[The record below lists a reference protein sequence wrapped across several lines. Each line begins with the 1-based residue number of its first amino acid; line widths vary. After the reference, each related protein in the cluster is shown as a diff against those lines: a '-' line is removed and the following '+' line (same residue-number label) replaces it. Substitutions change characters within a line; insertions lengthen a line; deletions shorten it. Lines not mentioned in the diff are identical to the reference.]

1 MSLKETKKRGNRTIV
16 AIFIIG
22 VAVYLGFTPL
32 FELVPPG
39 VGRQVVGSSFGA
51 IFVIILT
58 MYLLNKQTEI
68 EQESKRSEKVFEE
81 KVKVYKSM
89 LNLTKDILSDGKL
102 SSLETNQISFSMI
115 ELQMVG
121 ADETIQAFNKIF
133 DNINNAFQS
142 NDDDPVVL
150 NDDQKLTLFKNIS
163 KFAQKCRIDLG
174 IDEVELSDEIFN
186 ATVEEISSAVKGKK
200 DYSKYKFEGNE
211 YGKGRLVHAVVSSY
225 VSNNPSISLNEML
238 KIFTPGKDG
247 IAGHKWGV
255 FQTKDF
261 GLKVL
266 EDTGHKRFY
275 LNDDDIL
282 RLSDEEIVVCNQW
295 GSSNIPKFLNLCN
308 ELNIKVN

>member
-1 MSLKETKKRGNRTIV
+1 MSLKETQKRGNRTIV
-16 AIFIIG
+16 AIFVIG

-32 FELVPPG
+32 FEQVPDG
-39 VGRQVVGSSFGA
+39 VGKQVVGSSFGA

-115 ELQMVG
+115 ELQMIG

-133 DNINNAFQS
+133 DNINDAFQS

-150 NDDQKLTLFKNIS
+150 SDDQKLTLFKSIS
-163 KFAQKCRIDLG
+163 KFAQKCRVDLG

-186 ATVEEISSAVKGKK
+186 ATVEEISLAVRGKK

-211 YGKGRLVHAVVSSY
+211 YGKGRLVHAVLSHY

-247 IAGHKWGV
+247 IASHKWGV

-261 GLKVL
+261 GFKVL

-275 LNDDDIL
+275 LNEDDVL

-295 GSSNIPKFLNLCN
+295 GSNNIPKFLNLCKD
-308 ELNIKVN
+308 LNINVD